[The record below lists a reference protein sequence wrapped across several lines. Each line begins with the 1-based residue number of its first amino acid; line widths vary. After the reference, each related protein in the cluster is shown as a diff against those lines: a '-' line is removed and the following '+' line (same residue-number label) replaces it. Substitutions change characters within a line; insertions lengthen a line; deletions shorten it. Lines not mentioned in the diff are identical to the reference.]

1 MDDER
6 DFMDETP
13 HKSEI
18 DPCEN
23 NKCRRGSRCVA
34 NLSARDGY
42 QCKCKHGQKGRYC
55 EQGEGTSTEPPTNT
69 VTSSCRKEQV
79 REYYTENDCRS
90 RQPLKYAK
98 CVGGCGN
105 QCCAAKIVR
114 RRKVRMVCSNNR
126 KYIKNLDVVRNSL
139 DTNLEQ
145 RNGNF
150 TILSNNS
157 SNNVNTISNS
167 SNYNLGNSIKIT
179 EELFYLYGKN
189 MSMGTLTENPDEKE
203 EDKKAGFNDYESEYE
218 TEDNDDSDDMEQM
231 QLNPNRD
238 YYDDEDIKVDYDKD
252 DLYSNIYDNE
262 SSEPEILPEA
272 KELVQLSVTD
282 RSLTVDKGGD
292 DEEEDM
298 GYDEDD
304 ERIAIAIERPK
315 EMRSRVK
322 MNLDS
327 ISREG
332 SGSYEKKP
340 SKGSHRLYSANNRHQ
355 FDYTNS
361 FDKKQQKSLMDH
373 TNSDVTV
380 DSTEVELRESSG
392 NFANDDEDND
402 DDNDDD
408 DDSNRFFNIKRKS
421 NSRYFRKNTNDAI
434 KIISTPLGKVG
445 IVYQQTS
452 VQPNDK
458 TSETVEKKAI
468 SFTDFDALSPDPESS
483 HRLASSHP
491 KITPV
496 LTPDGKVALLYR
508 GDSEN
513 SKYEPFRNLTSPKFN
528 NGPERVSDRK
538 SSSDSNNKDTSNSSE
553 YDDSDSSD
561 LEDNSSQKTLS
572 YLDSKS
578 NSDTKITTEKE
589 QAAILSA
596 PDAAPTTGSF
606 IIRPTDSVLPM
617 INRPLSEVLGIKK
630 NQFKQFRIKDTPT
643 TTESSSMS
651 EFNSNSNSETKNFH
665 FLTKVNLADYS
676 TSLRSRN
683 YDFDF
688 SRDNTMLDER
698 SRNKDQQI
706 NSHNADG
713 NQQID
718 GTNEPMNEDILS
730 KTEVVN
736 LAIIPHFDEELERLQ
751 RLREYEERR
760 HHRQRQ
766 KQNEEDLSGIHCI
779 MQAMMG
785 IAAISTVFGII
796 SLMSN
801 FKHFFTNQ
809 ISYHFKQ
816 YIHHFYYFR
825 AIQFI
830 KPFHNFTYNLPNKL
844 YLTHIYIKYI
854 ISYLQI

>member
-1 MDDER
+1 
-6 DFMDETP
+6 
-13 HKSEI
+13 
-18 DPCEN
+18 
-23 NKCRRGSRCVA
+23 
-34 NLSARDGY
+34 
-42 QCKCKHGQKGRYC
+42 
-55 EQGEGTSTEPPTNT
+55 
-69 VTSSCRKEQV
+69 
-79 REYYTENDCRS
+79 
-90 RQPLKYAK
+90 
-98 CVGGCGN
+98 
-105 QCCAAKIVR
+105 
-114 RRKVRMVCSNNR
+114 
-126 KYIKNLDVVRNSL
+126 
-139 DTNLEQ
+139 
-145 RNGNF
+145 
-150 TILSNNS
+150 
-157 SNNVNTISNS
+157 
-167 SNYNLGNSIKIT
+167 
-179 EELFYLYGKN
+179 
-189 MSMGTLTENPDEKE
+189 MSMGTLTENSHENEDEKA
-203 EDKKAGFNDYESEYE
+203 DFNDYESEYE
-218 TEDNDDSDDMEQM
+218 TEDNYESDSMEQM

-238 YYDDEDIKVDYDKD
+238 YYDDEDMKVDYDKD

-262 SSEPEILPEA
+262 NSEPEILPEA

-282 RSLTVDKGGD
+282 RSLTVDKEGD
-292 DEEEDM
+292 EEEEDM

-322 MNLDS
+322 MNLDP

-332 SGSYEKKP
+332 SGSYESKP
-340 SKGSHRLYSANNRHQ
+340 SKGSHRLYSSNNRQQ
-355 FDYTNS
+355 FDYANS
-361 FDKKQQKSLMDH
+361 FDKKQQQSLKDH
-373 TNSDVTV
+373 KNSDVTV

-538 SSSDSNNKDTSNSSE
+538 SSNDSNNKDTSNSSE

-578 NSDTKITTEKE
+578 SPDTKITTEKE

-643 TTESSSMS
+643 TTESSSGSMP
-651 EFNSNSNSETKNFH
+651 EPNSNSDSDTKNFH

-706 NSHNADG
+706 NSHINSNGDG

-785 IAAISTVFGII
+785 IAAISTVFGM
-796 SLMSN
+796 LGT
-801 FKHFFTNQ
+801 F
-809 ISYHFKQ
+809 FKQ
-816 YIHHFYYFR
+816 RILDQLRLMHW
-825 AIQFI
+825 
-830 KPFHNFTYNLPNKL
+830 
-844 YLTHIYIKYI
+844 
-854 ISYLQI
+854 

>member
-1 MDDER
+1 
-6 DFMDETP
+6 
-13 HKSEI
+13 
-18 DPCEN
+18 
-23 NKCRRGSRCVA
+23 
-34 NLSARDGY
+34 
-42 QCKCKHGQKGRYC
+42 
-55 EQGEGTSTEPPTNT
+55 
-69 VTSSCRKEQV
+69 
-79 REYYTENDCRS
+79 
-90 RQPLKYAK
+90 
-98 CVGGCGN
+98 
-105 QCCAAKIVR
+105 
-114 RRKVRMVCSNNR
+114 MVCSNNR
-126 KYIKNLDVVRNSL
+126 KYIKNLDIVRKCGCTKKCYWLKDATTHFHQSSL

-145 RNGNF
+145 HKENF
-150 TILSNNS
+150 TILSNRS
-157 SNNVNTISNS
+157 SNNINTISNS
-167 SNYNLGNSIKIT
+167 SNYNLGISIKVT
-179 EELFYLYGKN
+179 EKLFYLYTKN
-189 MSMGTLTENPDEKE
+189 INKGNITGNLEQNE
-203 EDKKAGFNDYESEYE
+203 EQKADLNDYTNEYE
-218 TEDNDDSDDMEQM
+218 TENNDETDNLELM
-231 QLNPNRD
+231 QLNPSIN
-238 YYDDEDIKVDYDKD
+238 YYDDEDEDVKENYDEG
-252 DLYSNIYDNE
+252 DLYSDSYDSDN
-262 SSEPEILPEA
+262 SDPEILPEA
-272 KELVQLSVTD
+272 KKLVQLSMTD
-282 RSLTVDKGGD
+282 KSVIASREN

-322 MNLDS
+322 INLDS
-327 ISREG
+327 PSREG
-332 SGSYEKKP
+332 SGNFENRL
-340 SKGSHRLYSANNRHQ
+340 SKGSHRIYNDNNRHQ
-355 FDYTNS
+355 LDYTNP
-361 FDKKQQKSLMDH
+361 FDIKHQESLTDS
-373 TNSDVTV
+373 TNSDVAV

-458 TSETVEKKAI
+458 TPEIVEKKTT

-513 SKYEPFRNLTSPKFN
+513 SKYEPFRNLTSHKFN
-528 NGPERVSDRK
+528 KGNEAVSDK
-538 SSSDSNNKDTSNSSE
+538 KPSSESKNKDVSNSSE
-553 YDDSDSSD
+553 YDDSDSVD
-561 LEDNSSQKTLS
+561 LEDDLGQKTLS
-572 YLDSKS
+572 YIDSKS
-578 NSDTKITTEKE
+578 SFDPKITTEKE

-643 TTESSSMS
+643 TTESASGSMVD
-651 EFNSNSNSETKNFH
+651 SNSKDSSETKTFH

-676 TSLRSRN
+676 TSLRGRN

-688 SRDNTMLDER
+688 SQDNTMLDER
-698 SRNKDQQI
+698 SRYKDQQM
-706 NSHNADG
+706 NSYMNTNADG
-713 NQQID
+713 NQQSG

-785 IAAISTVFGII
+785 IAAISTVFGM
-796 SLMSN
+796 LGT
-801 FKHFFTNQ
+801 F
-809 ISYHFKQ
+809 FKQ
-816 YIHHFYYFR
+816 RILDQLRLMHW
-825 AIQFI
+825 
-830 KPFHNFTYNLPNKL
+830 
-844 YLTHIYIKYI
+844 
-854 ISYLQI
+854 